1 MTDSNDLR
9 GLFPAISSG
18 DAGAYL
24 DNAATTQAP
33 DPVLAAM
40 AGFERMGRANVK
52 RGIYPLAARAT
63 DAFEDARASV
73 ARYLSAADKDEVVF
87 TSGATAAINLVAH
100 AFGESLE
107 KDDEIIIGEGE
118 HHANIVPWQMLRDR
132 KGVELVVL
140 PVDGDGHL
148 QLEKLPNLITERTR
162 LIAVTHASNVTGAVS
177 DVRVITAMARKRGI
191 RVLVDGA
198 QRAAHGLLDMQSLGC
213 DFYVLSGHK
222 MFGPT
227 GIGALWAR
235 KEILEE
241 MPPFL
246 GGGEMIQRVTF
257 RKTTFAP
264 PPHRFEA
271 GTPPV
276 TQAIG
281 LGAAA
286 DWLMGLDWP
295 AITARER
302 TLAQAMLEVLRRH
315 GRIKVWE
322 PAGFEGGR
330 VPRLPILSFTVDGA
344 HPHDICQLMGA
355 EGVSLRGGH
364 HCAQP
369 LMDRLGAEATTRA
382 SIALYN
388 DQADID
394 AFARALEKT
403 LKVLA

>member
-1 MTDSNDLR
+1 MTNLSDLR
-9 GLFPAISSG
+9 GLFPAIASG
-18 DAGAYL
+18 AAGVYL
-24 DNAATTQAP
+24 DSAAMAQLAQP
-33 DPVLAAM
+33 AMAAM
-40 AGFERMGRANVK
+40 AGFDLAGRANVK

-63 DAFEDARASV
+63 DAFEAARASV
-73 ARYLSAADKDEVVF
+73 ARYLGAADKDEVVF
-87 TSGATAAINLVAH
+87 TSGATAAVNLVAH
-100 AFGESLE
+100 AFGSSLE
-107 KDDEIIIGEGE
+107 KGDEIIIGEGE
-118 HHANIVPWQMLRDR
+118 HHANIVPWQMLRAR
-132 KGVELVVL
+132 KGIEIIVL

-148 QLEKLPNLITERTR
+148 QLERLPSLITERTR

-177 DVRVITAMARKRGI
+177 DLRVITAMARKRGI

-198 QRAAHGLLDMQSLGC
+198 QRVAHGPVDVQSIGC

-222 MFGPT
+222 MFAPT

-235 KEILEE
+235 KEILDE
-241 MPPFL
+241 MPAFL

-257 RKTTFAP
+257 KETTYAP
-264 PPHRFEA
+264 APHRFEA
-271 GTPPV
+271 GTPAV

-295 AITARER
+295 AVTAQER
-302 TLAQAMLEVLRRH
+302 TLAQAMLDVLSASN
-315 GRIKVWE
+315 RIKVWE

-330 VPRLPILSFTVDGA
+330 VPRLPILSFTVAGA
-344 HPHDICQLMGA
+344 HPHDICELMGA
-355 EGVSLRGGH
+355 EGVALRGGH

-369 LMDRLGAEATTRA
+369 LMDRMGAEATTRA

-388 DQADID
+388 NQDDID

-403 LKVLA
+403 LKVLS